1 MATMNYLVNDHF
13 IAEFYNSGQHWEE
26 DLLEFLQHML
36 DGTKNVVDVGAHV
49 GSHTM
54 VYAKRAKF
62 VYAYEPQRVLY
73 RLLLLTC
80 LDNDVYNVVPTCAA
94 ISYQSGQAHLS
105 TRITDGL
112 NTDQPVSYNDGVPR
126 NYGGVQ
132 LGTDG
137 ESVPQ
142 LALPALEDVALLKV
156 DVEGFEPCVFYGA
169 RDLIRASRPVILFER
184 NWKFMDPEVQSTLGI
199 PDEVAGFSVEE
210 FAAEIGYGPVVPLD
224 YPAGNLLLAYDYP
237 CLSDIEGEW
246 RASAGGGSAV
256 IRRGADN
263 VVGAVIDGRGPFRII
278 SVGPSTIVLLLA
290 LQVPTLVYNG
300 TYVYGEVEGNTIY
313 WANSTQW
320 DR

>member
-1 MATMNYLVNDHF
+1 M
-13 IAEFYNSGQHWEE
+13 
-26 DLLEFLQHML
+26 
-36 DGTKNVVDVGAHV
+36 
-49 GSHTM
+49 
-54 VYAKRAKF
+54 
-62 VYAYEPQRVLY
+62 
-73 RLLLLTC
+73 
-80 LDNDVYNVVPTCAA
+80 PTCAA

-126 NYGGVQ
+126 NYG
-132 LGTDG
+132 
-137 ESVPQ
+137 ESSSEPMASVPQ
-142 LALPALEDVALLKV
+142 LALPAFEDVALLKV

-210 FAAEIGYGPVVPLD
+210 SPPKSATAQWCRSTTR
-224 YPAGNLLLAYDYP
+224 PATCSRLRPSLPDRN
-237 CLSDIEGEW
+237 
-246 RASAGGGSAV
+246 
-256 IRRGADN
+256 RRGMACQRRWWLGGDSARCRQRRRGCDRRTRS
-263 VVGAVIDGRGPFRII
+263 VLVIT
-278 SVGPSTIVLLLA
+278 VGPSTVVLLLA